1 LRHGFFLLL
10 IFHAV
15 AVASGQEPTPEQSRF
30 FEEKV
35 RPLLVEQCFRCHSE
49 TKQEGDLRLD
59 ARSAILAGGE
69 SGPAVVVGKPDDS
82 LLIDAVRYRSLE
94 MPPDRRLPKSE
105 VDVLVKWVEMGAPW
119 PGSGDEDV
127 LIPRRPG
134 LAITD
139 ADRNYWAFQPIRR
152 PDVPDDSTT
161 TWDDQPI
168 DGFVFSRL
176 AAKKLLP
183 SRSAS
188 KRQLARRLYFDLI
201 GLPPTY
207 EEVEKFVADPSP
219 QAFENLVNDL
229 LNRPQY
235 GERWGRHWLDVVR
248 FAQTNGYERDHEK
261 PHSWRYRDYVI
272 RALNE
277 DKPFDQFIK
286 EQLAGDELD
295 EVTHETIIATGYY
308 RLGVWDDEPDD
319 KIAAVHDGL
328 ADIVRTTG
336 EAFLGLTIG
345 CARCHDHK
353 FDPIPQADYYSLLSF
368 IRNVTPYG
376 KDQSSTHW
384 MLDPDAV
391 FTPLVT
397 ADLAAQW
404 KETRAKLQLQIDA
417 KKKELESAADDK
429 KEELKKQLAA
439 LEKQASTPPWDVA
452 LSVREIGSKP
462 TETRIFIRGSHLTPG
477 EAVEPAFLTVTGAPR
492 PQLAA
497 APEES
502 DSPLVTLLRAE
513 GVQPTTR
520 RRRVLADWIASA
532 QNPLTA
538 RVIANRMWHHHFGRG
553 IVPTPNDFG
562 KTGRPPTHPQL
573 LDWLASE
580 LIENGWSL
588 KHLHRTILL
597 SRTWQQSSIPEAE
610 HQGVQVDPDNDLL
623 WRQSLRRVEAEVI
636 RDSMLAVSGRLNPEI
651 GGRGFFPALSAEV
664 LSTQSRAGAGW
675 GTSDD
680 RQRSRRSVYIFA
692 KRTLGVPMMEAF
704 DTPVPDRPEPAR
716 QTTTIAPQA
725 LILLNSKFVDEQ
737 AAAFAGRL
745 IGPGEDS
752 ETASNAAICQ
762 RAIRLALARDATLGE
777 VKVLSAFLDRST
789 AANRQS
795 TDEGSSTTSET
806 ESRRA
811 AVEQLARLVLNL
823 NEFIYV
829 D

>member
-497 APEES
+497 APEDS

>member
-134 LAITD
+134 LAITA

>member
-1 LRHGFFLLL
+1 LRPGFFLLL
-10 IFHAV
+10 IFHAA
-15 AVASGQEPTPEQSRF
+15 AVSSGQEPTPEQSRF

-35 RPLLVEQCFRCHSE
+35 RPLLVERCFRCHSE
-49 TKQEGDLRLD
+49 KKQEGDFRLD
-59 ARSAILAGGE
+59 ARNTILAGGE
-69 SGPAVVVGKPDDS
+69 SGPSVVAGKPDDS

-105 VDVLVKWVEMGAPW
+105 VDVLVKWVKMGAPW
-119 PGSGDEDV
+119 PGASDEDI

-134 LAITD
+134 LEITD
-139 ADRNYWAFQPIRR
+139 ADRSYWAFQPIRR
-152 PDVPDDSTT
+152 PDVPDDSSTM
-161 TWDDQPI
+161 WDDNPI

-183 SRSAS
+183 SSPAS

-207 EEVEKFVADPSP
+207 EEVEKFVADDSP
-219 QAFENLVNDL
+219 QAVENLVNDL
-229 LNRPQY
+229 LDRPQY

-261 PHSWRYRDYVI
+261 PHAWRYRDYVI
-272 RALNE
+272 KSLNE

-308 RLGVWDDEPDD
+308 RIGVWDDEPDD
-319 KIAAVHDGL
+319 KTAAIHDGL

-384 MLDPDAV
+384 MLNPDAV

-397 ADLAAQW
+397 ADLAAEW
-404 KETRAKLQLQIDA
+404 KVTRAKLLPQIDA
-417 KKKELESAADDK
+417 KKKELESVADDK
-429 KEELKKQLAA
+429 KEELKKQLAE

-452 LSVREIGSKP
+452 LSVRELGSTP

-477 EAVEPAFLTVTGAPR
+477 KVVEPAFLTVTGAPR
-492 PQLAA
+492 PQLADV
-497 APEES
+497 PVES
-502 DSPLVTLLRAE
+502 DSPLISLLRAE

-532 QNPLTA
+532 QNSLTA
-538 RVIANRMWHHHFGRG
+538 RVIANRLWHHHFGRG

-573 LDWLASE
+573 LDWLAAE

-597 SRTWQQSSIPEAE
+597 SRTWQQSSISGAE
-610 HQGVQVDPDNDLL
+610 HSGVQVDPDNELL
-623 WRQSLRRVEAEVI
+623 WRQNLRRVEAEVI
-636 RDSMLAVSGRLNPEI
+636 RDSMLAVSGRLNSEI

-675 GTSDD
+675 DTSDD

-725 LILLNSKFVDEQ
+725 LILLNSQFVDEQ

-745 IGPGEDS
+745 IDAGED
-752 ETASNAAICQ
+752 AGKDSNAWICR
-762 RAIRLALARDATLGE
+762 RAIRMALARDASPEE

-789 AANRQS
+789 LANSQS
-795 TDEGSSTTSET
+795 TGEGSSTTSNAEA
-806 ESRRA
+806 RRA

>member
-1 LRHGFFLLL
+1 MRHGFFLLL

>member
-1 LRHGFFLLL
+1 MRHGFFLLL

-134 LAITD
+134 LAITA

>member
-789 AANRQS
+789 AENRQS

>member
-1 LRHGFFLLL
+1 MRHGFFLLL

-429 KEELKKQLAA
+429 KEELKMQLAA

-497 APEES
+497 APEDS

>member
-1 LRHGFFLLL
+1 
-10 IFHAV
+10 
-15 AVASGQEPTPEQSRF
+15 
-30 FEEKV
+30 
-35 RPLLVEQCFRCHSE
+35 
-49 TKQEGDLRLD
+49 
-59 ARSAILAGGE
+59 
-69 SGPAVVVGKPDDS
+69 
-82 LLIDAVRYRSLE
+82 
-94 MPPDRRLPKSE
+94 
-105 VDVLVKWVEMGAPW
+105 
-119 PGSGDEDV
+119 
-127 LIPRRPG
+127 
-134 LAITD
+134 
-139 ADRNYWAFQPIRR
+139 
-152 PDVPDDSTT
+152 
-161 TWDDQPI
+161 
-168 DGFVFSRL
+168 
-176 AAKKLLP
+176 
-183 SRSAS
+183 
-188 KRQLARRLYFDLI
+188 
-201 GLPPTY
+201 
-207 EEVEKFVADPSP
+207 
-219 QAFENLVNDL
+219 
-229 LNRPQY
+229 
-235 GERWGRHWLDVVR
+235 
-248 FAQTNGYERDHEK
+248 
-261 PHSWRYRDYVI
+261 
-272 RALNE
+272 LNE

-429 KEELKKQLAA
+429 KEELKMQLAA

>member
-1 LRHGFFLLL
+1 MRHGFFLLL

-497 APEES
+497 APEDS

>member
-1 LRHGFFLLL
+1 LRAGFFLFL

-15 AVASGQEPTPEQSRF
+15 AVSGAQEPTPEQSRF

-35 RPLLVEQCFRCHSE
+35 RPLLVERCFRCHSE
-49 TKQEGDLRLD
+49 KKQEGDLRLD
-59 ARSAILAGGE
+59 ARNTILAGGE
-69 SGPAVVVGKPDDS
+69 SGPAVVAGKPDDS

-119 PGSGDEDV
+119 PGAGDEDI

-134 LAITD
+134 LKITD

-152 PDVPDDSTT
+152 PNVPDDSST
-161 TWDDQPI
+161 TWDDNPI

-183 SRSAS
+183 SSSAS

-207 EEVEKFVADPSP
+207 EEVEKFAADESP
-219 QAFENLVNDL
+219 QAFENLVNEL

-248 FAQTNGYERDHEK
+248 FAQTNGYERDDEK
-261 PHSWRYRDYVI
+261 PNSWRYRDYVI
-272 RALNE
+272 RSLNE

-319 KIAAVHDGL
+319 KTAAIHDGL
-328 ADIVRTTG
+328 ADILRTTG

-384 MLDPDAV
+384 MLNPDAV

-397 ADLAAQW
+397 AKLVAEW
-404 KETRAKLQLQIDA
+404 KETQAKLQPLIDA
-417 KKKELESAADDK
+417 KKNELESAADDK
-429 KEELKKQLAA
+429 KKALEKQLAE

-452 LSVREIGSKP
+452 LSVRELGSKP

-477 EAVEPAFLTVTGAPR
+477 KVVEPAFLTVTGAPR
-492 PQLAA
+492 PLLPAG
-497 APEES
+497 PGES
-502 DSPLVTLLRAE
+502 DSPLVTLMRAE
-513 GVQPTTR
+513 GVQPTTG
-520 RRRVLADWIASA
+520 RRRVLAEWIASA

-538 RVIANRMWHHHFGRG
+538 RVIANRIWHHHFGRG
-553 IVPTPNDFG
+553 IVATPNDFG
-562 KTGRPPTHPQL
+562 NTGRPPTHPRL
-573 LDWLASE
+573 LDWLAAE

-610 HQGVQVDPDNDLL
+610 HPGVRVDPDNELL
-623 WRQSLRRVEAEVI
+623 WRQNLRRVEAEVI

-651 GGRGFFPALSAEV
+651 GGRGFFPALSAAV

-725 LILLNSKFVDEQ
+725 LILLNSQFVDEQ
-737 AAAFAGRL
+737 AAAFADRL
-745 IGPGEDS
+745 IDPDEDS
-752 ETASNAAICQ
+752 GKDSNAAICQ
-762 RAIRLALARDATLGE
+762 TAIRMALARDASPEE

-789 AANRQS
+789 VANRQS
-795 TDEGSSTTSET
+795 TGEGSSTTSDAEAH
-806 ESRRA
+806 RA